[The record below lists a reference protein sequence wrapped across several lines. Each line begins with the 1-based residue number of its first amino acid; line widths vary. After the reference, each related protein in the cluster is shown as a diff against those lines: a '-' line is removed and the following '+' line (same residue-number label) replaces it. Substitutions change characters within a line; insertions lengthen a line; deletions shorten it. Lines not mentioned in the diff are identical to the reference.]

1 MTEKSELQSEIGV
14 YSSKDM
20 DLLIVH
26 IINLEAAVEQ
36 LLGHSDKPQLNEEYA
51 ENI

>member
-1 MTEKSELQSEIGV
+1 MTEKSELWSEIGV
-14 YSSKDM
+14 YSSKEM

-26 IINLEAAVEQ
+26 IINSEVAVEK
-36 LLGHSDKPQLNEEYA
+36 LLGQSDKRQLNEGHA

>member
-1 MTEKSELQSEIGV
+1 MTEKSELWSEIGV
-14 YSSKDM
+14 YSSKEM

-26 IINLEAAVEQ
+26 IINSEAAVEK
-36 LLGHSDKPQLNEEYA
+36 LLGQSDKPQLNEEHA